1 MTDAPYIIR
10 NYQPDDFD
18 SYVRLCR
25 EAENLKPTGHP
36 VSPQI
41 VTEWLKW
48 PNYSPEKDLFVVEI
62 KGDIIGCLDL
72 RPEPSISRVILNG
85 YLRPEHRRKGL
96 AKKLLAHAMKRARE
110 LGAKVVHVNIPEDNE
125 VAKTVLSRLGFN
137 CIKRFHEL
145 KLDMARLDLPEA
157 ERAARECRCLKRGEE
172 DILTRIQNRSFAD
185 TWGYNPNTP
194 ETIAYYTQLGGF
206 FPEKI
211 ILAYEENNVTG
222 YCWTEIIGKGEGEIH
237 MLGTDPDYRG
247 RGIGRR
253 ALLAGLAYLRNK
265 GVSVARLT
273 VDSENIEACNLYK
286 SVGFELRKAN
296 LWYEKT
302 VN

>member
-1 MTDAPYIIR
+1 MIDSPYIIR
-10 NYQPDDFD
+10 NYRPSDFD

-25 EAENLKPTGHP
+25 EAENLRPSGHP

-41 VTEWLKW
+41 VAAWLNW
-48 PNYSPEKDLFVVEI
+48 PNYSPEKDIFVVEI
-62 KGDIIGCLDL
+62 NGDIIGCLDL
-72 RPEPSISRVILNG
+72 RPEPDISRVILNG
-85 YLRPEHRRKGL
+85 YLRPEHRRQGL
-96 AKKLLAHAMKRARE
+96 ATKLLVHAMKRARE
-110 LGAKVVHVNIPEDNE
+110 LGAEAIHVNIPEDNN
-125 VAKTVLSRLGFN
+125 VARTVLSRLGFS

-145 KLDMARLDLPEA
+145 ELDMARLDRPEA

-172 DILTRIQNRSFAD
+172 DILTRIQNHCFAD

-206 FPEKI
+206 YPEKI
-211 ILAYEENNVTG
+211 ILACEEGNVIG
-222 YCWTEIIGKGEGEIH
+222 YCWTEIIGKGGGEIH
-237 MLGTDPDYRG
+237 MLGTNPAYRG

-253 ALLAGLAYLRNK
+253 TLLAGLAYLRDK

-273 VDSENIEACNLYK
+273 VDSENIEACALYK
-286 SVGFELRKAN
+286 SVGFELRKAS

-302 VN
+302 IN